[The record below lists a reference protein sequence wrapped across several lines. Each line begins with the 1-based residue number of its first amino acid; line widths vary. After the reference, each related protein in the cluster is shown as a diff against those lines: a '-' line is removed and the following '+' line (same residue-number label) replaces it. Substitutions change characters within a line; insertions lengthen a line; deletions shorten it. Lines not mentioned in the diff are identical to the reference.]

1 MTSLGIRPYEK
12 GLVDLGRGGY
22 AWLQPDGGWGW
33 SNAGLVSDGDQALLI
48 DTLFDVRLTAEMLA
62 AIRRAVPKAQIG
74 QLVKQ
79 RETLL
84 IMHCGLLVIPAV

>member
-33 SNAGLVSDGDQALLI
+33 SNAGLVSDGDQALTRRTP
-48 DTLFDVRLTAEMLA
+48 DRDEAPFLA
-62 AIRRAVPKAQIG
+62 
-74 QLVKQ
+74 
-79 RETLL
+79 
-84 IMHCGLLVIPAV
+84 